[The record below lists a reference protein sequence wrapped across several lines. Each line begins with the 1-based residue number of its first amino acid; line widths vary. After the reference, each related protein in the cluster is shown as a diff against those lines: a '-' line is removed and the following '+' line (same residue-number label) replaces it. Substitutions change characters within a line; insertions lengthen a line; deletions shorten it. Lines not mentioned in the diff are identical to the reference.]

1 MIRIGIDTENS
12 AFKLDKPEGW
22 RPEVGWLLHDL
33 ADRVV
38 AGHETPMVIRDFNGN
53 TVGRLEQISSPAGE
67 EAAA

>member
-1 MIRIGIDTENS
+1 MIRIEIDTENS
-12 AFKLDKPEGW
+12 AFQPHEPEGW
-22 RPEVGWLLHDL
+22 RSEVGWLLHDL